1 MPNTYLTSS
10 GERVTQGQIKRRM
23 HKAKDNVLQAQR
35 DDIGYNV
42 CIECMRNDCKP
53 VDCSHDI
60 SVKEAKETGRTELA
74 WDENNIKPRG
84 RECHQK
90 LDKLILKFQER

>member
-1 MPNTYLTSS
+1 
-10 GERVTQGQIKRRM
+10 M
-23 HKAKDNVLQAQR
+23 HKAKATVLQNQF
-35 DDIGYNV
+35 DELGYNV

-60 SVKEAKETGRTELA
+60 SVKQAKETGRAELC
-74 WDENNIKPRG
+74 WDVNNIKPRG

-90 LDKLILKFQER
+90 LDKLILKFNDSTI